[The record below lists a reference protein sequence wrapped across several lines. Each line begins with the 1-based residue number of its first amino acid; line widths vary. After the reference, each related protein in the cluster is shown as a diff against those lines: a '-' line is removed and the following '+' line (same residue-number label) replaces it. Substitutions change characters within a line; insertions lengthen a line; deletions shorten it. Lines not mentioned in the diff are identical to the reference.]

1 MSVRL
6 HRSSTS
12 LHAKMHHGAR
22 SCSPLRWW
30 LQWCEQCKTQ
40 VTWRRPEQR
49 PASCTTC
56 PIRGR
61 VCSPSSSLEES
72 LLWFACSG
80 ADQGI
85 YFTSYPAVF
94 SCSFSSILTFCFFV
108 TVGFKLDKVIWVY
121 KEKLGLRSSSYLH
134 LPVAFIDEPTWFSHQ
149 LSYGFRALLCHHHPS
164 QPAAAPG
171 RSKDGCASGWRPA
184 ENGPPTE

>member
-1 MSVRL
+1 MATCSLQSVAACLCVFVGFFFNYLFAFLSFPIRWWSVRL

-12 LHAKMHHGAR
+12 LHAKMHHDAR

-80 ADQGI
+80 TDLGN
-85 YFTSYPAVF
+85 YFTSYPAVIR
-94 SCSFSSILTFCFFV
+94 CSFSSILMTFCFFV
-108 TVGFKLDKVIWVY
+108 TVDFKLDKVI
-121 KEKLGLRSSSYLH
+121 
-134 LPVAFIDEPTWFSHQ
+134 
-149 LSYGFRALLCHHHPS
+149 
-164 QPAAAPG
+164 
-171 RSKDGCASGWRPA
+171 
-184 ENGPPTE
+184 